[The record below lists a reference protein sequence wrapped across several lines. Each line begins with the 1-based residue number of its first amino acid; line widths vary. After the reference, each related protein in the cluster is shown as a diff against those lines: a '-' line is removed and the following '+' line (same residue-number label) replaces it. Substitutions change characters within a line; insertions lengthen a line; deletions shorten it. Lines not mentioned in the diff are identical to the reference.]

1 MRVGG
6 RRGAAGIAAAA
17 AGAAA
22 EGRSEAVKAAVYA
35 AIDRVGRGAIAAELR
50 GDAGAGRGSGG
61 PVDRAV
67 RIAAGSAGLP
77 GLRGGGGADGADG
90 AGGAGGGDA
99 AAALTALLHYM
110 LSAASVPSQR
120 RVAVRGEEIDIV
132 VPDVAGLPAAV
143 AVCIVGE
150 AGGDRAEARAAAA
163 AAALGLPR
171 GSVWVAGWSRAAAP
185 DADAASGGREY
196 LASDASLALLVRD
209 LAAFAASPAAAGGG
223 GGGRGRRL
231 GLLGNA
237 AGA

>member
-6 RRGAAGIAAAA
+6 RGAAGIAAA

-77 GLRGGGGADGADG
+77 GLRGGGGAGC
-90 AGGAGGGDA
+90 AGCAGGGDA

-171 GSVWVAGWSRAAAP
+171 RRVWVAGWSRAASPA
-185 DADAASGGREY
+185 AAASGGREY
-196 LASDASLALLVRD
+196 LASDGSLALLVRD

-223 GGGRGRRL
+223 GRGRGRRL

>member
-6 RRGAAGIAAAA
+6 RGAAG
-17 AGAAA
+17 A
-22 EGRSEAVKAAVYA
+22 EGRSEAVKEAVYA

-50 GDAGAGRGSGG
+50 GDAGVGSGSGG

-67 RIAAGSAGLP
+67 RIAAGIAGLP
-77 GLRGGGGADGADG
+77 GLRGGRG

-132 VPDVAGLPAAV
+132 VPDAAGLPAAV

-171 GSVWVAGWSRAAAP
+171 GSVWVAGWSRAASPA
-185 DADAASGGREY
+185 AAASGGREY
-196 LASDASLALLVRD
+196 LASDGSLALLVRD

-223 GGGRGRRL
+223 GRGRGRRL

>member
-1 MRVGG
+1 MGG
-6 RRGAAGIAAAA
+6 RRGAAGIA
-17 AGAAA
+17 GA

-77 GLRGGGGADGADG
+77 GLRGGGGA
-90 AGGAGGGDA
+90 GGAGGGDA

-132 VPDVAGLPAAV
+132 VPDVACLPAAV

-171 GSVWVAGWSRAAAP
+171 GRVWVAGWSRAASP
-185 DADAASGGREY
+185 ADAAAAAGGREY
-196 LASDASLALLVRD
+196 LASDGSLALLVRD
-209 LAAFAASPAAAGGG
+209 LAAFAASPADAAAAA
-223 GGGRGRRL
+223 GGRGRRL